1 MDSQAT
7 ARDVQEFANAIGRT
21 VEYRDANLRDGVMLA
36 WGFAPDAARAANQLR
51 DRERV
56 DVNFV
61 RLRQIPI
68 GGGDFREHIVGS
80 STDRADYSEF
90 LTFVQPPVVNVGWR
104 ALANR
109 SVSFDAGDSAV
120 LNSGAEIINV
130 QWDFNYD
137 GRNFSATQGYS
148 FTKKQGSGKN
158 KRPQLRVTHKFPRAG
173 RFNVACR
180 VQDSRGGE
188 AMWTGRV
195 EVK

>member
-1 MDSQAT
+1 
-7 ARDVQEFANAIGRT
+7 
-21 VEYRDANLRDGVMLA
+21 MLA

-68 GGGDFREHIVGS
+68 GGGDFREHIVGR

-137 GRNFSATQGYS
+137 GRNFSATPGFS
-148 FTKKQGSGKN
+148 FTKKQGSGKK
-158 KRPQLRVTHKFPRAG
+158 KRPQLKVTHKFSRAG